1 MFSLG
6 FDMLKKISGL
16 FWFITDQGKTRIRR
30 ERRRGARGRGGSI
43 AGEMQRN
50 ALVFFPGLASI
61 QLFSA
66 QLFYR
71 KLMKFLLAN
80 YLSKNY
86 YPKKRSLESTDLPDK
101 KPPGPL

>member
-1 MFSLG
+1 MGYEELEGREGEGLG
-6 FDMLKKISGL
+6 SM
-16 FWFITDQGKTRIRR
+16 
-30 ERRRGARGRGGSI
+30 

-50 ALVFFPGLASI
+50 APVFFPGLASI
-61 QLFSA
+61 QLFIA

-86 YPKKRSLESTDLPDK
+86 YPKKRPLESIDLPDK
-101 KPPGPL
+101 

>member
-6 FDMLKKISGL
+6 FDVLKKISGL
-16 FWFITDQGKTRIRR
+16 FWFITDQGKKRITR
-30 ERRRGARGRGGSI
+30 ERRRGARGGSI
-43 AGEMQRN
+43 AGEMQRK

-71 KLMKFLLAN
+71 KLIKFLLAN
-80 YLSKNY
+80 HLPKNY
-86 YPKKRSLESTDLPDK
+86 YPKKKSLESIDLPDK
-101 KPPGPL
+101 

>member
-1 MFSLG
+1 M
-6 FDMLKKISGL
+6 
-16 FWFITDQGKTRIRR
+16 
-30 ERRRGARGRGGSI
+30 

-50 ALVFFPGLASI
+50 ELVFFPGLASI

-86 YPKKRSLESTDLPDK
+86 DPKKRSLESTDLPDK

>member
-16 FWFITDQGKTRIRR
+16 FSFITDQGKTRIRR
-30 ERRRGARGRGGSI
+30 ERRRRGG
-43 AGEMQRN
+43 GRDGGGN
-50 ALVFFPGLASI
+50 AAKCPSFFPGLASI

-80 YLSKNY
+80 YFSKNY

-101 KPPGPL
+101 

>member
-1 MFSLG
+1 
-6 FDMLKKISGL
+6 MLKKISGL

-30 ERRRGARGRGGSI
+30 ERRRGARERGGGSI
-43 AGEMQRN
+43 EGEMQRN

-101 KPPGPL
+101 

>member
-1 MFSLG
+1 M
-6 FDMLKKISGL
+6 
-16 FWFITDQGKTRIRR
+16 
-30 ERRRGARGRGGSI
+30 ARK
-43 AGEMQRN
+43 MQRS

-71 KLMKFLLAN
+71 KLMTFLLAN

-86 YPKKRSLESTDLPDK
+86 YPKKRPLESTDLPDK
-101 KPPGPL
+101 